1 MTIVE
6 DIRMKA
12 QDKAASAHHVL
23 ALFASPF
30 LDIPQ
35 RLVATARLVRD
46 HPQADRM
53 TQGQRIKTAAMLL
66 KDRPGPQHIDGWAS

>member
-6 DIRMKA
+6 GTRMTA
-12 QDKAASAHHVL
+12 QDNAAMADRVL
-23 ALFASPF
+23 ALVASPF

-35 RLVATARLVRD
+35 RLVATARMVRH